1 MYGLTI
7 LKLLL
12 KFFLTIEVK
21 VLAFFLLIFK
31 VTIYDNVFYKI
42 AFHKAMGEKCIFVL
56 LEYFLE
62 TLFFTITLAAR
73 LFLWKAA
80 IKAEAG

>member
-1 MYGLTI
+1 
-7 LKLLL
+7 
-12 KFFLTIEVK
+12 
-21 VLAFFLLIFK
+21 